1 MTAVRKRK
9 RSRRKKWKRI
19 KRRILAWTVRILVLT
34 VIAAV
39 PVLAV
44 RGSFALWNSLL
55 GGQEA
60 IFFGAKTIEETQ
72 RDPGALLIVLDAG
85 HGGKDQGTCAGDIL
99 EKDINLSV
107 VKKLAQKLEKRG
119 AAVILTRDEDVKI
132 DLEDRAKLANKE
144 KADIFVSIHCN
155 YYEKDAGIRGLECYY
170 REGSADGEELA
181 ERILEEFRKEAV
193 ENRGTK
199 TANYRV
205 LRKTDMPAVLVEL
218 GYMSNSEECR
228 KLGEEDY
235 QDFLAEKIAE
245 GIF

>member
-1 MTAVRKRK
+1 M
-9 RSRRKKWKRI
+9 RI
-19 KRRILAWTVRILVLT
+19 FVLT
-34 VIAAV
+34 VFIIV

-44 RGSFALWNSLL
+44 KGSLALWNSLK
-55 GGQEA
+55 GGQEEA
-60 IFFGAKTIEETQ
+60 FFGAKTTGETQ
-72 RDPGALLIVLDAG
+72 RAPDTLLIVLDAG
-85 HGGKDQGTCAGDIL
+85 HGGVDQGTCAGDVL

-107 VKKLAQKLEKRG
+107 VKKLAEKLEKRG

-170 REGSADGEELA
+170 REGSADSEELA

-193 ENRGTK
+193 ENRGIK
-199 TANYRV
+199 SANYRV

-218 GYMSNSEECR
+218 GYMSNSEECG

-235 QDFLAEKIAE
+235 QNFLAEKIAA

>member
-1 MTAVRKRK
+1 
-9 RSRRKKWKRI
+9 
-19 KRRILAWTVRILVLT
+19 VLT
-34 VIAAV
+34 VFIIV

-44 RGSFALWNSLL
+44 KGSLVLWNSLQ
-55 GGQEA
+55 GGQEEA
-60 IFFGAKTIEETQ
+60 FFGAKTAGETQ
-72 RDPGALLIVLDAG
+72 RAPDTLLIVLDAG
-85 HGGKDQGTCAGDIL
+85 HGGVDQGTCAGDVL

-107 VKKLAQKLEKRG
+107 VKKLAEKLKKRG

-155 YYEKDAGIRGLECYY
+155 YYEKDVGIRGLECYY
-170 REGSADGEELA
+170 REGSADSEELA

-193 ENRGTK
+193 ENRGIK
-199 TANYRV
+199 SANYRV

-218 GYMSNSEECR
+218 GYMSNSEECG

-235 QDFLAEKIAE
+235 QNFMAEKIAA